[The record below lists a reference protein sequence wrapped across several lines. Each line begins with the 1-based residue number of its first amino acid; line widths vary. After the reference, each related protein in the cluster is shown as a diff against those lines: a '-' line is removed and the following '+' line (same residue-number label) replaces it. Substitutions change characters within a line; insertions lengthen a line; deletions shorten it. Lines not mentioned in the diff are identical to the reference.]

1 MLETIFKI
9 SDWLH
14 VLLRNHVLKL
24 GILSTL
30 HVNKVVIFHDAK
42 IIKENT
48 DISKAKLHEKDKQV
62 L

>member
-1 MLETIFKI
+1 MIFKI

-14 VLLRNHVLKL
+14 VLVRNHVLKL

-30 HVNKVVIFHDAK
+30 HVNKIVIFHDAK
-42 IIKENT
+42 IIEDNT